1 MNNNKL
7 YALLKKIIEY
17 LGENGEIK
25 MDSDLCLEIIFDM
38 VLIFFIGITV
48 YKLSTKNRNL
58 VSLIINK
65 K

>member
-1 MNNNKL
+1 
-7 YALLKKIIEY
+7 
-17 LGENGEIK
+17 

-58 VSLIINK
+58 VS
-65 K
+65 